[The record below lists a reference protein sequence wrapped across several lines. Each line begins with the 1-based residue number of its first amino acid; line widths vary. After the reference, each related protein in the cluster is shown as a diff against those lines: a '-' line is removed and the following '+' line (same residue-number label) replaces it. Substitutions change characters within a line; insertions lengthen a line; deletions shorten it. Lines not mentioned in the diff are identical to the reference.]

1 MMGSAWSSWP
11 IIEDDIRRGRN
22 PDPRHIAE
30 AFRRGEAV
38 TLSRDLQRHLADLIA
53 KAGAPPG
60 RRGPKEKSVGAKHA
74 AAVELINKVA
84 ELRAAEIERS
94 GRRGSL
100 KKALEQAGAGDV
112 ERKYRA
118 ALRLRG
124 VRKSAKT

>member
-22 PDPRHIAE
+22 PEPRHVAE
-30 AFRRGEAV
+30 AFRRGEPV
-38 TLSRDLQRHLADLIA
+38 ILSPGLQRHLADLIA
-53 KAGAPPG
+53 EVRRSG
-60 RRGPKEKSVGAKHA
+60 RRGRKEKSIGAKHA
-74 AAVELINKVA
+74 AAVELITKVA
-84 ELRAAEIERS
+84 ELRAAEIQRG

-100 KKALEQAGAGDV
+100 KRALEQAGGGDV

-124 VRKSAKT
+124 PDRKAR